1 MTRIV
6 LVSLVIFLN
15 GCATAEM
22 GRLITPE
29 QAAWIQKG
37 VTTRNEVVE
46 RFGVP
51 DLEFP
56 DYTDSKHQP
65 TSTSTTTKEGH
76 TGGTTTPTQVDSP
89 KGTRA
94 TYLHT
99 KSEAR
104 RLSYRSMRTR
114 NLHRASFGSSMTIL
128 ALCRILAL
136 MEDLAFQCAN
146 AGKEKRSW
154 NYFPTHGISALISD
168 METAEQR
175 ARSRWCRMRPIWGG
189 QIGNVG

>member
-56 DYTDSKHQP
+56 DYTDSKHQT
-65 TSTSTTTKEGH
+65 TSTSTTTKEGD
-76 TGGTTTPTQVDSP
+76 TSGTTTPTQVDSP

-99 KSEAR
+99 KSEAAV
-104 RLSYRSMRTR
+104 LPFY
-114 NLHRASFGSSMTIL
+114 
-128 ALCRILAL
+128 
-136 MEDLAFQCAN
+136 AN
-146 AGKEKRSW
+146 AQSTQSQFWIKYDDNGIVQDFGFDGRSGL
-154 NYFPTHGISALISD
+154 PV
-168 METAEQR
+168 R
-175 ARSRWCRMRPIWGG
+175 
-189 QIGNVG
+189 